1 MGINFI
7 TNNINWQCLKIFQKL
22 ASLISFYLRK
32 LSILKGIFIVSNL
45 CVLNVVT
52 IKFRLI
58 IIIAAAISKQSNVH
72 KSISLV
78 LMLNEKTD

>member
-1 MGINFI
+1 MLKDISEARNF
-7 TNNINWQCLKIFQKL
+7 
-22 ASLISFYLRK
+22 ISFYLRK